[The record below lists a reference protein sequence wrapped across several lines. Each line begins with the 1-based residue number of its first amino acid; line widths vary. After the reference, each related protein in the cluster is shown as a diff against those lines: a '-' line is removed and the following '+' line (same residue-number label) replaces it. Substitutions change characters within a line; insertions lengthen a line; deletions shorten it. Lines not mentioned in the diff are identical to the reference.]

1 MATGEAPVLE
11 TLADINAV
19 SLARA
24 ELDPATLLLVRI
36 AALAAVDAP
45 AASYLMHVGPAVES
59 GVTVEQ
65 VQDVLVAVAP
75 ITGAPR
81 VLSAATKI
89 TDALGFAIVV
99 AEMAEADA
107 KASTVYRSTCSGHS
121 ARTRGRAEGG
131 DELRRPPS
139 HTSGSTIPCRWRP
152 CS

>member
-11 TLADINAV
+11 TLVEINAV

-65 VQDVLVAVAP
+65 VQGVLVAVAP
-75 ITGAPR
+75 IIGAPR

-89 TDALGFAIVV
+89 TDALGFAIAV

-107 KASTVYRSTCSGHS
+107 EASTV
-121 ARTRGRAEGG
+121 
-131 DELRRPPS
+131 
-139 HTSGSTIPCRWRP
+139 
-152 CS
+152 

>member
-1 MATGEAPVLE
+1 VATGEAPVLE
-11 TLADINAV
+11 TLVEINAV

-107 KASTVYRSTCSGHS
+107 KASTV
-121 ARTRGRAEGG
+121 
-131 DELRRPPS
+131 
-139 HTSGSTIPCRWRP
+139 
-152 CS
+152 

>member
-1 MATGEAPVLE
+1 VATGEAPVLE
-11 TLADINAV
+11 TLVEINAV

-75 ITGAPR
+75 IIGAPR

-89 TDALGFAIVV
+89 TDALGFAIAV

-107 KASTVYRSTCSGHS
+107 NASTV
-121 ARTRGRAEGG
+121 
-131 DELRRPPS
+131 
-139 HTSGSTIPCRWRP
+139 
-152 CS
+152 

>member
-11 TLADINAV
+11 TLVEINAV

-75 ITGAPR
+75 IIGAPR

-89 TDALGFAIVV
+89 TDALGFAIAV

-107 KASTVYRSTCSGHS
+107 NASTV
-121 ARTRGRAEGG
+121 
-131 DELRRPPS
+131 
-139 HTSGSTIPCRWRP
+139 
-152 CS
+152 